1 MVPKKLIQY
10 WDNLPVP
17 PDIASLHATWPA
29 INPEIDCEI
38 FNFDK
43 ALQFI
48 LSEYGSEIADLFTLA
63 AIPAM
68 QSDIFRLAYIFAKG
82 GIYVD
87 MATRCKTP
95 IEPLLHHSDK
105 VVFMRKWHGGIWN
118 GMIIA
123 EKQNPIVKTIW
134 ETVLDNIKHRK
145 YDDVWKATGPLSF
158 NQTIDL
164 AGDDTNYVI
173 YPQNEMTQYFELVND
188 LEHKKNAHWSEVQ
201 KNKNIYLD

>member
-1 MVPKKLIQY
+1 MPPKKLIQY

-17 PDIASLHATWPA
+17 SDIASLQATWPA
-29 INPEIDCEI
+29 SNPEIDYAI
-38 FNFDK
+38 FDFDR

-48 LSEYGSEIADLFTLA
+48 STEYGSEIADLFTLA

-68 QSDIFRLAYIFAKG
+68 QSDIFRLAYILAKG
-82 GIYVD
+82 GIYID
-87 MATRCKTP
+87 MATRCKTS
-95 IEPLLHHSDK
+95 IEPLLQHSEK

-123 EKQNPIVKTIW
+123 EKQNTIVKTIW

-145 YDDVWKATGPLSF
+145 YDDVWKATGPFSF
-158 NQTIDL
+158 NQVIKNNE
-164 AGDDTNYVI
+164 DDANYVI
-173 YPQNEMTQYFELVND
+173 YPQNEITQYFELVND